1 MLHRARYVSV
11 KNDPEIHW
19 KYFVTRFLKI
29 FLGTLEQ
36 FNPTDVYIYFD
47 RGRSIHRREILESYK
62 GNRQKDET
70 DPAEIAYS
78 EARDFLHKTLPE
90 LGIISILE
98 DGIEA
103 DDFAY
108 LIGHKYSPDT
118 SGVHISDDKDWY
130 LNIFPNWYLYRAR
143 ANELISWED
152 FCTIVGD
159 DKFPRIMYLLTRAMV
174 GDKSDNIPGLRG
186 FGWETAKKFATKIL
200 YKEDLGNSSKAKMV
214 ENNMDL
220 IRRNV
225 SVMNTSWV
233 IHNKEVIDIVDIAEL
248 DRKKVDQ
255 PLISWTSLTK
265 ELGGDPELMATWTK
279 YNKLVRNLN

>member
-11 KNDPEIHW
+11 KNDPEIDW

-29 FLGTLEQ
+29 LLGTLEK
-36 FNPTDVYIYFD
+36 FTPIGVYIYFD
-47 RGRSIHRREILESYK
+47 RGRSIHRRKILESYK
-62 GNRQKDET
+62 GNRQKDEN
-70 DPAEIAYS
+70 DPTEIAYG
-78 EARDFLHKTLPE
+78 EAREFLHKTLPE

-108 LIGHKYSPDT
+108 LIGYRYSPDIP
-118 SGVHISDDKDWY
+118 GVHISDDKDWY
-130 LNIFPNWYLYRAR
+130 LNIFPNWHLFRTQ

-159 DKFPRIMYLLTRAMV
+159 DKNPRIMYLLIRAMV

-186 FGWETAKKFATKIL
+186 FGWETAKKFASKIL
-200 YKEDLGNSSKAKMV
+200 YKKDLGASSKAKMIE
-214 ENNMDL
+214 ENMSL
-220 IRRNV
+220 IRRNI

-233 IHNKEVIDIVDIAEL
+233 IHNNEIINIVKTAEQNK
-248 DRKKVDQ
+248 KKVNQ
-255 PLISWTSLTK
+255 PLVSWTSLTK

-279 YNKLVRNLN
+279 YNKLVRNLE